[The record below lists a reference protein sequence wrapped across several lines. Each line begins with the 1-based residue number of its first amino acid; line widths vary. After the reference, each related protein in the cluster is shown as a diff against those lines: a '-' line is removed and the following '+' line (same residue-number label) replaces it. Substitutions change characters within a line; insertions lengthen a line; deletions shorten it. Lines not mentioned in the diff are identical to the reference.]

1 MRILLA
7 PVAIALVA
15 LSMPAWAVQSRNPS
29 VEARGVVRP
38 APDSFDY
45 YRRMRD
51 GAFAAWASDEDERYV
66 SHSYRMA
73 LQFAECVAH
82 FNRDTAGKVLV
93 ASIAG
98 REDGVNLR
106 RMAEVNP
113 GCATEHRKVHPL
125 LLRAALAETL
135 VEGKSV
141 LPSAE
146 GPAGKSSVGVP
157 KMVDGYPLGAI
168 SRCQVQVAP
177 KMVADLF
184 ATVPGERAERDAAEA
199 LFGKTPACGTTKLGR
214 LTPTAARLAL
224 IDAAYSA
231 SLKVAA
237 RR

>member
-1 MRILLA
+1 MRIL
-7 PVAIALVA
+7 PVPIALTLAA
-15 LSMPAWAVQSRNPS
+15 LSMPASAGPNPNPNI
-29 VEARGVVRP
+29 EMRGVVRP
-38 APDSFDY
+38 SPDSFDY

-51 GAFAAWASDEDERYV
+51 GSFAAWGSDEDARYI

-73 LQFAECVAH
+73 LQFAECVAR
-82 FNRDTAGKVLV
+82 FNRDTASKVLA

-98 REDGVNLR
+98 RQDGVNLR

-113 GCATEHRKVHPL
+113 GCAYEHRKVHPL

-135 VEGKSV
+135 VEGKAG
-141 LPSAE
+141 LPSVE
-146 GPAGKSSVGVP
+146 GAAGISSVGVP
-157 KMVDGYPLGAI
+157 MMVDGYPLGAI

-177 KMVADLF
+177 KLVADLF
-184 ATVPGERAERDAAEA
+184 STVPGEPAERDAAEA
-199 LFGKTPACGTTKLGR
+199 LFGQTPACGTTKLGR

-231 SLKVAA
+231 SVKVAA